1 MVKTEDKG
9 KRTGVH
15 LNFFFFLQCT
25 PRMKYIV
32 LLLVQNNTF
41 LRLGVQNILNCQKW
55 CCGIGQTSNQG
66 PGFQWHL
73 HGALRLFK
81 FFCSTGSA
89 ATPGLCLFCFFLK
102 RYASLC

>member
-32 LLLVQNNTF
+32 KYIAHSEQH
-41 LRLGVQNILNCQKW
+41 I
-55 CCGIGQTSNQG
+55 
-66 PGFQWHL
+66 
-73 HGALRLFK
+73 FK
-81 FFCSTGSA
+81 VRSTKYS
-89 ATPGLCLFCFFLK
+89 
-102 RYASLC
+102 